1 MQDWLAT
8 VQEPTS
14 LALHLTS
21 FCPCVDAGDK
31 VSVGETL
38 AVLSAMKMETA
49 VTAPVSGVV
58 KAVHVANGEQIAVGD
73 LIVEIDG

>member
-1 MQDWLAT
+1 
-8 VQEPTS
+8 
-14 LALHLTS
+14 
-21 FCPCVDAGDK
+21 
-31 VSVGETL
+31 VGETL